1 MSPKPK
7 YAVFYG
13 IGLSILSAASIAIG
27 PSLAKFA
34 YGQGTDLI
42 TVMVIRGFVM
52 IGICVLI
59 LLLKRRLAAPSSKV
73 IILCVASGI
82 SFAAMSYG
90 YFGAVQTIPVGIAV
104 TLYFL
109 HPILVMFAAH
119 FIGLN
124 RVTGRQIFFSIIV
137 FIGLGIAVGID
148 IQGFDAQGIL
158 LSLLAAVAVTAMIL
172 LNAKALPKSDAITV
186 NLIMVVTTTVIF
198 LIWNVGLGNELM
210 FPSTTIGWTAVVSVG
225 LSFTI
230 GLLSFFYA
238 VDIIGPVLATM
249 ITSLQPLFAI
259 LFASLL
265 LSENLTL
272 LQISGALLVI
282 TGLALRDKIPTKTKA
297 DIPFSTMK
305 DN

>member
-1 MSPKPK
+1 MSSNSKH
-7 YAVFYG
+7 AVFYG
-13 IGLSILSAASIAIG
+13 IGLSVLSAASIAIG

-42 TVMVIRGFVM
+42 TVMVVRGFVM

-59 LLLKRRLAAPSSKV
+59 LALKRRLMVPSLEV
-73 IILCVASGI
+73 MILCLASGI

-90 YFGAVQTIPVGIAV
+90 YFGAVQSIPVGIAV

-109 HPILVMFAAH
+109 HPILLMLVAH
-119 FIGLN
+119 FLGLN
-124 RVTGRQIFFSIIV
+124 HVTKRQMFFSV
-137 FIGLGIAVGID
+137 VVLFGLGIAVGVN
-148 IQGFDAQGIL
+148 IQGLDGQGIL
-158 LSLLAAVAVTAMIL
+158 LSLLAAVSVTAMIL
-172 LNAKALPKSDAITV
+172 LNAKALPKSDAITI
-186 NLIMVVTTTVIF
+186 NLLMVATTTVIF
-198 LIWNVGLGNELM
+198 LIWNAGLGNKLS
-210 FPSTTIGWTAVVSVG
+210 FPSNAIGWTAVLGVG

-238 VDIIGPVLATM
+238 VEIIGPVLATM

-282 TGLALRDKIPTKTKA
+282 GGLALRDKISTK
-297 DIPFSTMK
+297 PSR
-305 DN
+305 

>member
-1 MSPKPK
+1 MSSNSKHSI
-7 YAVFYG
+7 FYG
-13 IGLSILSAASIAIG
+13 IGLSVLSAASIAIG

-42 TVMVIRGFVM
+42 TVMVVRGFVM

-59 LLLKRRLAAPSSKV
+59 LALKRRLTVPSLEV
-73 IILCVASGI
+73 MILCLASGI

-90 YFGAVQTIPVGIAV
+90 YFGAVQSIPVGIAV

-109 HPILVMFAAH
+109 HPILLMLVAH
-119 FIGLN
+119 FLGLN
-124 RVTGRQIFFSIIV
+124 HVTKRQMFFSV
-137 FIGLGIAVGID
+137 VVLFGLGIAVGIN
-148 IQGFDAQGIL
+148 IQGLDGQGIL
-158 LSLLAAVAVTAMIL
+158 LSLLAAVSVTAMIL
-172 LNAKALPKSDAITV
+172 LNAKALPKSDAITI
-186 NLIMVVTTTVIF
+186 NLLMVATTTVIF
-198 LIWNVGLGNELM
+198 LIWNAGLGNKLS
-210 FPSTTIGWTAVVSVG
+210 FPSNAIGWTAVLGVG

-238 VDIIGPVLATM
+238 VEIIGPVLATM

-282 TGLALRDKIPTKTKA
+282 GGLALRDKISTK
-297 DIPFSTMK
+297 PSR
-305 DN
+305 

>member
-1 MSPKPK
+1 MSSNSKH
-7 YAVFYG
+7 AIFYG
-13 IGLSILSAASIAIG
+13 IGLSVLSAASIAIG

-42 TVMVIRGFVM
+42 TVMVVRGFVM

-59 LLLKRRLAAPSSKV
+59 LALKRRLTVPSLEV
-73 IILCVASGI
+73 MILCLASGI

-90 YFGAVQTIPVGIAV
+90 YFGAVQSIPVGIAV

-109 HPILVMFAAH
+109 HPILLMLVAH
-119 FIGLN
+119 FLGLN
-124 RVTGRQIFFSIIV
+124 HVTKRQMFFSV
-137 FIGLGIAVGID
+137 VVLFGLGIAVGIN
-148 IQGFDAQGIL
+148 IQGLDGQGIL
-158 LSLLAAVAVTAMIL
+158 LSLLAAVTVTVMIL
-172 LNAKALPKSDAITV
+172 LNAKALPKSDAITI
-186 NLIMVVTTTVIF
+186 NLLMVAVTTVIF
-198 LIWNVGLGNELM
+198 LIWNAGLGNKLS
-210 FPSTTIGWTAVVSVG
+210 FPSNAIGWTAVVGVG

-238 VDIIGPVLATM
+238 VEIIGPVLATM

-282 TGLALRDKIPTKTKA
+282 GGLALRDKISTK
-297 DIPFSTMK
+297 PSR
-305 DN
+305 

>member
-1 MSPKPK
+1 MLSNSKH
-7 YAVFYG
+7 AIFYG
-13 IGLSILSAASIAIG
+13 IGLSVLSAASIAIG

-42 TVMVIRGFVM
+42 TVMVVRGFVM

-59 LLLKRRLAAPSSKV
+59 LALKRRLTVPSLEV
-73 IILCVASGI
+73 MILCLASGI

-90 YFGAVQTIPVGIAV
+90 YFGAVQSIPVGIAV

-109 HPILVMFAAH
+109 HPILLMLVAH
-119 FIGLN
+119 FLGLN
-124 RVTGRQIFFSIIV
+124 HVTKRQMFFSV
-137 FIGLGIAVGID
+137 VVLFGLGIAVGVN
-148 IQGFDAQGIL
+148 IQGLNGQGIL
-158 LSLLAAVAVTAMIL
+158 LSLLAAVSVTAMIL
-172 LNAKALPKSDAITV
+172 LNAKALPKSDAITI
-186 NLIMVVTTTVIF
+186 NLLMVAVTTVIF
-198 LIWNVGLGNELM
+198 LIWNAGLGNKLS
-210 FPSTTIGWTAVVSVG
+210 FPSNAIGWTAVLGVG

-238 VDIIGPVLATM
+238 VEIIGPVLATM

-282 TGLALRDKIPTKTKA
+282 GGLALRDKISTK
-297 DIPFSTMK
+297 P
-305 DN
+305 NR

>member
-1 MSPKPK
+1 MSSNSKH
-7 YAVFYG
+7 AVFYG
-13 IGLSILSAASIAIG
+13 IGLSVLSAASIAIG

-42 TVMVIRGFVM
+42 TVMVVRGFVM

-59 LLLKRRLAAPSSKV
+59 LALKRRLMVPSLEV
-73 IILCVASGI
+73 MILCLASGI

-90 YFGAVQTIPVGIAV
+90 YFGAVQSIPVGIAV

-109 HPILVMFAAH
+109 HPILLMLVAH
-119 FIGLN
+119 FLGLN
-124 RVTGRQIFFSIIV
+124 HVTKRQMSFSV
-137 FIGLGIAVGID
+137 VVLFGLGIAVGIN
-148 IQGFDAQGIL
+148 IQGLDGQGIL
-158 LSLLAAVAVTAMIL
+158 LSLLAAVSVTAMIL
-172 LNAKALPKSDAITV
+172 LNAKALPKSDAITI
-186 NLIMVVTTTVIF
+186 NLLMVATTTVIF
-198 LIWNVGLGNELM
+198 LIWNAGLGNKLS
-210 FPSTTIGWTAVVSVG
+210 FPSSAIGWTAVLGVG

-238 VDIIGPVLATM
+238 VEIIGPVLATM

-282 TGLALRDKIPTKTKA
+282 GGLALRDKISTK
-297 DIPFSTMK
+297 PSR
-305 DN
+305 